1 MRWKL
6 CDACQNARASVE
18 TESGFFL
25 CKKCETVVVV
35 AFTEF
40 ELPAT
45 SPISDWKGLLATAD
59 ASRLR

>member
-1 MRWKL
+1 MRWKV

-25 CKKCETVVVV
+25 CKECEAVVVV

-45 SPISDWKGLLATAD
+45 APISDWKGLLATAD
-59 ASRLR
+59 ANRLR